1 VDLGIIRFEAL
12 CLAVARHG
20 LIQPAKAAKE
30 IGKIVVNG
38 RVVRLEAQ
46 CLAVVRLRLGCPT
59 ERGQDYAQVI
69 VGVRKIRPK
78 TQGLSATRLGL
89 RQPAKLA
96 EHSGKV
102 VVGIWKI
109 RVQFDCAADVPNR
122 QLVLPRLVGDDAQ
135 QMQRVD
141 MMWRLGE
148 HLTVCRFSLAKV
160 SRFMVGETTLEQVS
174 DVSPGEHWSGR
185 VSFSCGRAT
194 LLTVQTTNPRK
205 SRTENQ

>member
-1 VDLGIIRFEAL
+1 MDLGIIRFETL

-20 LIQPAKAAKE
+20 LIQPARVHTKE

-78 TQGLSATRLGL
+78 KRRASRQLASASASRPSSRSIPARLW
-89 RQPAKLA
+89 
-96 EHSGKV
+96 
-102 VVGIWKI
+102 GIWKI

-122 QLVLPRLVGDDAQ
+122 RN
-135 QMQRVD
+135 
-141 MMWRLGE
+141 
-148 HLTVCRFSLAKV
+148 
-160 SRFMVGETTLEQVS
+160 
-174 DVSPGEHWSGR
+174 
-185 VSFSCGRAT
+185 SCFPAW
-194 LLTVQTTNPRK
+194 
-205 SRTENQ
+205 